1 MARLGRRVQLVTG
14 FGTDPLAS
22 RLLAALA
29 ADGIELGSS
38 WRVPRP
44 TPLAL
49 AFLERGAASY
59 LFYLE
64 GTALADD
71 AGPPAVERAAARASV
86 LVTGG
91 IALALDTPGEAIVAA
106 LERSCAA
113 ARIVDPNVR
122 PSASRHPTAY
132 RARLQRALAAAD
144 VIKASVE
151 DLAWCF
157 PGEEPQRAAAQLLD
171 GGTAVVVVTDG
182 PAPLRLWHR
191 SGTATFP
198 LESVRI
204 TDTVGAGDA
213 LTGALAAW
221 IDRAQGTRSQLAHLV
236 TEALPIAI
244 TVAQLTCQRRG
255 ADPPSAREVRN
266 W

>member
-1 MARLGRRVQLVTG
+1 
-14 FGTDPLAS
+14 
-22 RLLAALA
+22 
-29 ADGIELGSS
+29 
-38 WRVPRP
+38 
-44 TPLAL
+44 
-49 AFLERGAASY
+49 
-59 LFYLE
+59 
-64 GTALADD
+64 
-71 AGPPAVERAAARASV
+71 
-86 LVTGG
+86 
-91 IALALDTPGEAIVAA
+91 
-106 LERSCAA
+106 
-113 ARIVDPNVR
+113 
-122 PSASRHPTAY
+122 
-132 RARLQRALAAAD
+132 
-144 VIKASVE
+144 
-151 DLAWCF
+151 
-157 PGEEPQRAAAQLLD
+157 
-171 GGTAVVVVTDG
+171 VVTDG